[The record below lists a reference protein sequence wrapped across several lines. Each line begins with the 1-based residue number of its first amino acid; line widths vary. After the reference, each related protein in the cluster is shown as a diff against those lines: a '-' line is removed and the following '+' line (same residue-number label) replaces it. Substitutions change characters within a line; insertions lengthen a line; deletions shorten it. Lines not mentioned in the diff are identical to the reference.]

1 MKKYLC
7 YIGIILAVYA
17 CDKNEFHDTGL
28 AYGKHDCSM
37 WEYFAKDHADWDSV
51 VMMIERAGL
60 VNIFDGTH
68 PQYKE
73 ITFFGITNLSV
84 NQFLVKNLDEN
95 KAMKYQG
102 VRDIPEEMCRRILL
116 SHIIPGKKMQ
126 QEFDYEVKGTLTG
139 GTIVKTLSGIDL
151 RVYRIKNPFMGVPDI
166 GEEGLGIYAM
176 KSGYQAKVAS
186 SNIETTNGVVHALS
200 YTYQMTEL

>member
-102 VRDIPEEMCRRILL
+102 VRDIPDYSREKDAARIRLRSKRYFNRGNNRKDAFWYRFTGLPDKESFYGSARYRRRRFGD
-116 SHIIPGKKMQ
+116 SCFEKR
-126 QEFDYEVKGTLTG
+126 V
-139 GTIVKTLSGIDL
+139 SG
-151 RVYRIKNPFMGVPDI
+151 
-166 GEEGLGIYAM
+166 
-176 KSGYQAKVAS
+176 
-186 SNIETTNGVVHALS
+186 
-200 YTYQMTEL
+200 